1 VNKMTS
7 ILPVYF
13 TQGVQMHQ
21 FEWRTTNSPIVVRA
35 YVLMLRAKISDIGL
49 NLELLSNISVGH
61 RTKFY

>member
-1 VNKMTS
+1 
-7 ILPVYF
+7 
-13 TQGVQMHQ
+13 MHQ